1 MPYIVDS
8 KIGVAHSDLI
18 QFYVAFLRLATPAKH
33 RRPEPRSQN
42 APGVGT
48 EEMFSV
54 GAKSPGEPGLA
65 TPHGPGT
72 IEI

>member
-18 QFYVAFLRLATPAKH
+18 QFYVAFLRLATPAK
-33 RRPEPRSQN
+33 PRSQK
-42 APGVGT
+42 APEIGT